1 MWGFSKRLAICKPEE
16 SFSPKANETGTIIL
30 DFSASRT
37 VRNKFLLIRQP
48 FCVIWLKQQSV
59 IIVFLHLM
67 QCGAPGMHSVLHVWW
82 LMLYWNYPNYNNLL
96 DLGKKFAEMKGGSW
110 RYVYFFKLA
119 CCHFSFPKFRPNL
132 METKKEERRRQWH
145 PLPVLLPGES
155 QGWGSLVDRSPWG
168 R

>member
-48 FCVIWLKQQSV
+48 FCVIWLKQQSI

-96 DLGKKFAEMKGGSW
+96 HLGKKFAEMKGGSW
-110 RYVYFFKLA
+110 RYVYFFNLA

-155 QGWGSLVDRSPWG
+155 QGWGSLVDLSPWG